1 MVFDIRADEASA
13 ILFGVPLFVVTKM
26 ALHSKTW
33 LEHCIPTRR
42 GCMLS
47 VTW

>member
-1 MVFDIRADEASA
+1 VS
-13 ILFGVPLFVVTKM
+13 LFVVTKRV
-26 ALHSKTW
+26 LHPKIW

-47 VTW
+47 VTC